1 MWRRLLVVLAVLG
14 VALWCSAPPAQAGA
28 SVFRAALT
36 TNPPTLDPYMSS
48 STVTRQIAIYLF
60 ETLVTFGENY
70 ELIPQLA
77 ESWDVSKDRLT
88 YTFKLRK
95 GVKFH
100 NGKTLTAEDVKASFL
115 RYKDSPHTGG
125 RFKAVTSVDVLD
137 EGTLRFVLG
146 QNITFLVNLA
156 MPIPFFGVTPKDI
169 AEKYGKNEIRG
180 ADLVGTGPYKLLEW
194 KSDVHVALGRFAD
207 YVPDA
212 RFKDATGFGGK
223 RTAVMDEVRLMPA
236 PEAASRM
243 AGLETGEFD
252 YAEALPV
259 NAYDRLK
266 ANPAITPHVIKPK
279 WAVLMELNH
288 AEPPMNNVK
297 FKQALVAALDMDE
310 VMKAVTAGKKEFYRT
325 QPSVFFPE
333 QKVFYSEA
341 GAQVYN
347 KKDLAKVQRLL
358 KEVGYSNQP
367 IVYLANRDFDWMYK
381 CALSVSQQWQAAG
394 VNAKLE
400 FYDWPSQIEKAKTL
414 KGWHINQTGWSPR
427 FDPSQLASSLR
438 SGQIGAY
445 NYKNPE
451 MDKLLDAVNL
461 GAPTEE
467 RQEVWNKI
475 QQLIWDD
482 VAVIR
487 VGDYFELEATRAN
500 VKGYTPF
507 YVTPR
512 FWNVRKE

>member
-1 MWRRLLVVLAVLG
+1 MFRRFLILTAVLTIAVCG
-14 VALWCSAPPAQAGA
+14 TSLPAQGGA
-28 SVFRAALT
+28 SIFRAALT

-77 ESWDVSKDRLT
+77 ESWDISKDRLT

-100 NGKTLTAEDVKASFL
+100 NGKTLTADDVKASFL
-115 RYKDSPHTGG
+115 RYKDSPHAGG
-125 RFKAVTSVDVLD
+125 RFKAVKSVDVLD
-137 EGTLRFVLG
+137 DTTIRFILTD
-146 QNITFLVNLA
+146 NITFLVNLA
-156 MPIPFFGVTPKDI
+156 TPIPFFGISPKDI
-169 AEKYGKNEIRG
+169 AEKAGKNEIRG
-180 ADLVGTGPYKLLEW
+180 ADLIGTGPYKLLEW
-194 KSDVHVALGRFAD
+194 RSDVHVALGKFAD
-207 YVPDA
+207 YATDN
-212 RFKDATGFGGK
+212 RFKDPSGFGGK
-223 RTAVMDEVRLMPA
+223 RTALMDEVRLIPA
-236 PEAASRM
+236 TEAASRM
-243 AGLETGEFD
+243 ASFETGEFD
-252 YAEALPV
+252 YAESLPV
-259 NAYDRLK
+259 NSYDRLK
-266 ANPAITPHVIKPK
+266 GNPSVSPHVLKPK

-288 AEPPMNNVK
+288 AETPMNNVK
-297 FKQALVAALDMDE
+297 FKQALVAALDMEE
-310 VMKAVTAGKKEFYRT
+310 VMKALTAGKKEFYRLQT
-325 QPSVFFPE
+325 SIFFPE
-333 QKVFYSEA
+333 QTDFYSEA

-358 KEVGYSNQP
+358 REVGYANQP

-394 VNAKLE
+394 INVKLE

-414 KGWHINQTGWSPR
+414 KGWHVNQTGWSPR
-427 FDPSQLASSLR
+427 FDPSQIALSLR
-438 SGQIGAY
+438 TGQIGAY
-445 NYKNPE
+445 NYSNPE
-451 MDKLLDAVNL
+451 MDKLLDAINL
-461 GAPTEE
+461 GSPTEE
-467 RQEVWNKI
+467 RQEIWNKI
-475 QQLIWDD
+475 QKLIWDD

-500 VKGYTPF
+500 VKGYRPF